1 MSYLSAS
8 WLMFLIGLFSQ
19 THIHVVGSIGISE
32 LIVFLIA
39 PFVYVTHYATFRRE
53 NVSKTLNLLLLAMV
67 GCLVSSWYNGTYF
80 ASAIRGFASPYGFFA
95 GVVVIYVLLR
105 RNPMSFKWFLLGVAI
120 SFVICTFYFQQE
132 FEVYKAEGAGA
143 GGELS
148 EKIMEGP
155 IYWIGRLMGF
165 VMWPI
170 RGMYLKCPQA
180 YSVLA
185 TLAFGVWSIVSSV
198 SGRSAA
204 LITLMSSV
212 LIMIGGK
219 TRQSMA
225 RVQRSFFL
233 LLIGGVVLVFAFKSI
248 YSAAAGSGALGETAR
263 TKLEAQT
270 KGKKDMLSLV
280 MGGRLPVFI
289 GGYACLQNPIWGY
302 GPWAI
307 DEEGITS
314 EFMRKYGNAE
324 DYEQMVAGE
333 EYFRRMGITIRR
345 LLPGH
350 SAIIGW
356 WLWYGIL
363 GLPIWI
369 YILYLIYDTVR
380 NRLVA
385 VPAFFGLFATMLPDC
400 LWNMFF
406 SPFAGRLNWAFIIAM
421 ILVNRNLAE
430 RQKQGV
436 YIEFT

>member
-1 MSYLSAS
+1 MSYSSAS
-8 WLMFLIGLFSQ
+8 WLLFLIGLFSQ

-39 PFVYVTHYATFRRE
+39 PFVYATHYAIFKQEKVTT
-53 NVSKTLNLLLLAMV
+53 VLHLLLLAMV

-95 GVVVIYVLLR
+95 GVVVFYALLR

-120 SFVICTFYFQQE
+120 SLVICTFYFQQAV
-132 FEVYKAEGAGA
+132 EVYKAEGAGA

-170 RGMYLKCPQA
+170 RGMYLKCPQT

-204 LITLMSSV
+204 LITLMSSA

-219 TRQSMA
+219 TRQSIA

-233 LLIGGVVLVFAFKSI
+233 LLIGGVILVFAFKSI
-248 YSAAAGSGALGETAR
+248 YSAAANSGALGETAR

-270 KGKKDMLSLV
+270 RGKKDILSLV

-289 GGYACLQNPIWGY
+289 GAYACLQKPIVGY

-307 DEEGITS
+307 DEEGITG

-324 DYEQMVAGE
+324 DYEQMVGGE
-333 EYFRRMGITIRR
+333 EYSRRMGITIRR
-345 LLPGH
+345 LLPAH
-350 SAIIGW
+350 SVIIGW

-369 YILYLIYDTVR
+369 YILYLIYDTFR
-380 NRLVA
+380 NRLA
-385 VPAFFGLFATMLPDC
+385 AFPEFFGLFATMLPDC
-400 LWNMFF
+400 LWNMCF
-406 SPFAGRLNWAFIIAM
+406 SPFAGRLNWAFIITM
-421 ILVNRNLAE
+421 MLLNRMLTE
-430 RQKQGV
+430 RQKRGF

>member
-1 MSYLSAS
+1 MSHLNAS
-8 WLMFLIGLFSQ
+8 WLLFLIGLFSQ

-39 PFVYVTHYATFRRE
+39 PFVYATHYAIFKQE
-53 NVSKTLNLLLLAMV
+53 KVSMVLNLLLLAMI
-67 GCLVSSWYNGTYF
+67 GCLISSWYNGTYF

-95 GVVVIYVLLR
+95 GVVVFYVLLR
-105 RNPMSFKWFLLGVAI
+105 RNPRSFKWFLLGVAI
-120 SFVICTFYFQQE
+120 SFVICTFYFQQAV
-132 FEVYKAEGAGA
+132 EVYKAEGTGA

-170 RGMYLKCPQA
+170 RGMYLKCPQT

-204 LITLMSSV
+204 MITLMSSA

-219 TRQSMA
+219 TRQSIA
-225 RVQRSFFL
+225 RIQRSFFF
-233 LLIGGVVLVFAFKSI
+233 LLIGCWMLIFAFKSV
-248 YSAAAGSGALGETAR
+248 YTYAASSGALGETAQN
-263 TKLEAQT
+263 KLEAQT

-289 GGYACLQNPIWGY
+289 GGYACLQKPILGY

-307 DEEGITS
+307 DEEGITG

-324 DYEQMVAGE
+324 DYEQMIAGE
-333 EYFRRMGITIRR
+333 EYFWRMGITIRR
-345 LLPGH
+345 LLPAH

-369 YILYLIYDTVR
+369 YILYLIYDTFR
-380 NRLVA
+380 NRLA
-385 VPAFFGLFATMLPDC
+385 TFPEFFGLFATMLPDC

-406 SPFAGRLNWAFIIAM
+406 SPFAGRLNWAFIITM
-421 ILVNRNLAE
+421 IVLNRMLAE
-430 RQKQGV
+430 RQKRGF
-436 YIEFT
+436 YIELT

>member
-1 MSYLSAS
+1 MSYSS
-8 WLMFLIGLFSQ
+8 VSTLMFLIGLFSQ

-39 PFVYVTHYATFRRE
+39 PFVYATHYAIFKRE
-53 NVSKTLNLLLLAMV
+53 KVSMALNLLLLAMV

-80 ASAIRGFASPYGFFA
+80 ASAFRGFASPYGFFA
-95 GVVVIYVLLR
+95 GVVVFYVLLR
-105 RNPMSFKWFLLGVAI
+105 RNPMSFKWYLLGVAI
-120 SFVICTFYFQQE
+120 SLVICTFYFQQAV
-132 FEVYKAEGAGA
+132 EVYKAEGAGA

-170 RGMYLKCPQA
+170 RGMYLKCPQTF
-180 YSVLA
+180 SVLA
-185 TLAFGVWSIVSSV
+185 TLAFGVWSVVSSV

-204 LITLMSSV
+204 LITLMSSA
-212 LIMIGGK
+212 LILIGGK
-219 TRQSMA
+219 TRQSIA

-233 LLIGGVVLVFAFKSI
+233 LLIGGVMLVFVLKAI
-248 YSAAAGSGALGETAR
+248 YTSAACSGALGETAR

-289 GGYACLQNPIWGY
+289 GGYACLQKPILGY

-307 DEEGITS
+307 DEEGITG
-314 EFMRKYGNAE
+314 EFLRKYGNAE
-324 DYEQMVAGE
+324 DYEQLVASE
-333 EYFRRMGITIRR
+333 DYFRRMGITIQQ
-345 LLPGH
+345 LLPAH

-369 YILYLIYDTVR
+369 YFLYLIYDTVR
-380 NRLVA
+380 RRLA
-385 VPAFFGLFATMLPDC
+385 TVPAFFGLFATMLPDC

-406 SPFAGRLNWAFIIAM
+406 SPFAGRLNWAFILAM
-421 ILVNRNLAE
+421 ILLNRMLAE
-430 RQKQGV
+430 RQKRGI
-436 YIEFT
+436 YFEFT